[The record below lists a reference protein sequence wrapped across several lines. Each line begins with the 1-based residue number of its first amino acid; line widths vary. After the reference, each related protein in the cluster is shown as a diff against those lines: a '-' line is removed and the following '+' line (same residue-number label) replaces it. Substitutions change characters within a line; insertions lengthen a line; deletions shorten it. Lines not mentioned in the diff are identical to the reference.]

1 MFIASAAKL
10 IPGSSSRLATR
21 NINYASQKQ
30 VNEFAAMA
38 VGILR
43 LPNKTLLVAAWV
55 IELACDAAHALYF
68 PFRQVTRYRLHRAH
82 GIPLT
87 RH

>member
-10 IPGSSSRLATR
+10 IPGSSPRLAKR

-38 VGILR
+38 IGILR

-55 IELACDAAHALYF
+55 IELACDAMLLTYF
-68 PFRQVTRYRLHRAH
+68 IAPFVKLPDIGCTARTAYR
-82 GIPLT
+82 
-87 RH
+87 